1 MIQHRGSLNNFF
13 LNNAHK
19 FKKKQSVTRPHLIL
33 ILKKRC
39 IYFSKQ
45 QNIKNTYLKKPT
57 GFFVKTSPFLLILLL
72 FDFTILI
79 KQKII
84 KKNCF
89 LYKKIIKKVKS
100 VSKKTSVFIKNTTFV
115 FLPQQTLKHQQK

>member
-1 MIQHRGSLNNFF
+1 MIQHCGSLNNFF

-19 FKKKQSVTRPHLIL
+19 LKKKQSVTRPHFIL
-33 ILKKRC
+33 NLKKRC

-45 QNIKNTYLKKPT
+45 QNIENTYLKKPT
-57 GFFVKTSPFLLILLL
+57 GFFVKKSPILLILLL
-72 FDFTILI
+72 FDFTRLI

-89 LYKKIIKKVKS
+89 LFKKIIKKVKS
-100 VSKKTSVFIKNTTFV
+100 VSKKTSVFIKNTIFV

>member
-19 FKKKQSVTRPHLIL
+19 LKKKQSVTRPHFIL
-33 ILKKRC
+33 NLKKRC
-39 IYFSKQ
+39 VSFSKQ
-45 QNIKNTYLKKPT
+45 QNNKNIYLKKLT
-57 GFFVKTSPFLLILLL
+57 AFFVKTHPVLLIMLL

-79 KQKII
+79 KQKIVKKSYFFYKNTI
-84 KKNCF
+84 KQ
-89 LYKKIIKKVKS
+89 VKD

-115 FLPQQTLKHQQK
+115 FLPQQTLKQQQK

>member
-19 FKKKQSVTRPHLIL
+19 LKKKQSVTRPHFIL
-33 ILKKRC
+33 SLKKRC

-45 QNIKNTYLKKPT
+45 QNIENTYLKKPT
-57 GFFVKTSPFLLILLL
+57 AFFVKTSPVLLVLLL

-89 LYKKIIKKVKS
+89 LYKKIIKKVNG

>member
-33 ILKKRC
+33 NLKKRC

-45 QNIKNTYLKKPT
+45 QNIENTYLKKPT
-57 GFFVKTSPFLLILLL
+57 GFFVKKSPILLILLL
-72 FDFTILI
+72 FDFTRLI